1 MTRRSGAATP
11 RHCAMQNGTKSPQTS
26 PTYAGYREGITAG
39 KESALQQ
46 GFDEGFAQV
55 GAPIGRELGILRGL
69 CSAFL
74 AFLSRAPATIPPSFS
89 ISSSLIQDNASLLA
103 QVREIAA
110 ALANVRFSD
119 IAPLD
124 LEAIAHAREHL
135 ESSGPMDQ
143 DDDGADL
150 ADPTKLNEELKD
162 KRDVERLEDLMA
174 QLSAPGGGSSA
185 SAPAPAR
192 PTAED
197 VAQLKRR
204 LLSIAQGLGLALQ
217 WS

>member
-1 MTRRSGAATP
+1 MG
-11 RHCAMQNGTKSPQTS
+11 QTLLRFHQR
-26 PTYAGYREGITAG
+26 TYVDRLLSLQLRQGRFSLQAGYREGITAG

-46 GFDEGFAQV
+46 GFDEGFAHV

-69 CSAFL
+69 CSALL
-74 AFLSRAPATIPPSFS
+74 ASLSRVPAPFPPSFS

-119 IAPLD
+119 IAPPD

-135 ESSGPMDQ
+135 ESSGQMDQ

-162 KRDVERLEDLMA
+162 KRDVESLEDLMA
-174 QLSAPGGGSSA
+174 QLSAPGGGSST
-185 SAPAPAR
+185 SAPAR
-192 PTAED
+192 PTADD

-204 LLSIAQGLGLALQ
+204 LLSIAQGLGLTLQ